1 MGVRPEPLN
10 DSGDGRD
17 EEDEARA
24 LPANAALPT
33 PVAHRGK
40 VLAGGPG
47 DDEQESSVGEFLGD
61 RAEGLLFVEKVE
73 NIPGEGGVGDAAEA
87 GGPPLPCASNG
98 VVEGGVG
105 LHEPAVAEGAGS
117 AHVVEGVVKAEP
129 GGSDSIEE

>member
-1 MGVRPEPLN
+1 MHQLQFTHTGN
-10 DSGDGRD
+10 ADSGMR
-17 EEDEARA
+17 
-24 LPANAALPT
+24 LLPT
-33 PVAHRGK
+33 SIPAVPAPVPHRGK

-47 DDEQESSVGEFLGD
+47 DDEQESPEGEFFDD

-73 NIPGEGGVGDAAEA
+73 DIPGKGGVGDAAEA

-105 LHEPAVAEGAGS
+105 LHKPAVAEGAGC

-129 GGSDSIEE
+129 GGSDAIKE